1 MLFFE
6 IVGAYYGAFFIWQLV
21 TGIMNM
27 LSGKILGGM
36 KFHSIRFLNFKIGES
51 QGRLTLSKDRVC
63 FLPQFKILHTPESM
77 ADKRRRT
84 VALSAGAFSGFTV
97 YGMFCLLVYRLA
109 AGTEFFRMFI
119 LGAIIVF
126 AFGLYQF
133 LIMIFSG
140 LGNSTQAVMQRKNE
154 QILSFMMEG
163 THPAQLG
170 DWLAEEVE
178 LSGAGL
184 AEKNKYI
191 QFQYFS
197 ALEMGDEERVSQL
210 IHKMEEALPQ
220 NVPDFL
226 GGICG
231 ELIFYYSYLEKDLSK
246 AERYKNQAPSM
257 IENDMDLNGRRV
269 YAYYLYGKEADTDK
283 ILEVIAEGLAVAQ
296 EYQMPGNI
304 PMETK
309 LLQYLRDLL

>member
-27 LSGKILGGM
+27 LSGKIFSVM
-36 KFHSIRFLNFKIGES
+36 KFNSFRFLNFKIGES
-51 QGRLTLSKDRVC
+51 QGKFTLKKDRLC
-63 FLPQFKILHTPESM
+63 FLPQIKILYTPESM

-84 VALSAGAFSGFTV
+84 VAMSVGSLCGFIC
-97 YGMFCLLVYRLA
+97 YGLFCLLVYRLT
-109 AGTEFFRMFI
+109 AGTEFFRMFM

-133 LIMIFSG
+133 LIVIFSG
-140 LGNSTQAVMQRKNE
+140 MGNSIQAVMHRKNE
-154 QILSFMMEG
+154 QILAFIMDG
-163 THPAQLG
+163 AHPAQLG
-170 DWLAEEVE
+170 DWLSEEVE

-184 AEKNKYI
+184 AEKYRYI
-191 QFQYFS
+191 QFQYFC
-197 ALEMGDEERVSQL
+197 ALEKGDEERVSQL
-210 IHKMEEALPQ
+210 IYKMEKALPQ
-220 NVPDFL
+220 NVPDSL
-226 GGICG
+226 GGVCS
-231 ELIFYYSYLEKDLSK
+231 ELIFYYSYLEKDPGK

-283 ILEVIAEGLAVAQ
+283 ILEVIKEGLAVAQ
-296 EYQMPGNI
+296 EFPMPGNI

>member
-1 MLFFE
+1 
-6 IVGAYYGAFFIWQLV
+6 
-21 TGIMNM
+21 
-27 LSGKILGGM
+27 
-36 KFHSIRFLNFKIGES
+36 
-51 QGRLTLSKDRVC
+51 
-63 FLPQFKILHTPESM
+63 
-77 ADKRRRT
+77 
-84 VALSAGAFSGFTV
+84 
-97 YGMFCLLVYRLA
+97 
-109 AGTEFFRMFI
+109 
-119 LGAIIVF
+119 
-126 AFGLYQF
+126 
-133 LIMIFSG
+133 
-140 LGNSTQAVMQRKNE
+140 
-154 QILSFMMEG
+154 MEG

-184 AEKNKYI
+184 AEKNRYI

-197 ALEMGDEERVSQL
+197 ALEKGDEERVSQL

-220 NVPDFL
+220 NVPAFL

-296 EYQMPGNI
+296 EYPMPGNI